1 MKKIRTLLVD
11 DHKIVRDGIRYILN
25 SDKNIEVVGEAS
37 NGIEAIKYL
46 EKNNEID
53 VVLMDINMPHLN
65 GIDATEIIKRLYTK
79 INILALT
86 MHNEESYITKM
97 IKSGA
102 IGYVLK
108 DTNSS
113 ILLDAVKIVATG
125 NNYYSND
132 VTSTIVNQL
141 FHPINSERKKIALSE
156 REIEIIKHVADGKTN
171 RETAEIINLSPRT
184 VETHRRN
191 ILKKLELKNTA
202 ELINY
207 AYKNN
212 LID

>member
-1 MKKIRTLLVD
+1 MKKIKALLVD

-53 VVLMDINMPHLN
+53 IVLMDINMPHLN
-65 GIDATEIIKRLYTK
+65 GIDATEIIKKLYNK
-79 INILALT
+79 IHVLALT
-86 MHNEESYITKM
+86 MHNEESYIVNM

-113 ILLDAVKIVATG
+113 SLLDAVKIVATG
-125 NNYYSND
+125 KNYYSND

-141 FHPINSERKKIALSE
+141 FQTTNSKQNEIDLSK
-156 REIEIIKHVADGKTN
+156 REIEIIKYVADGKTN
-171 RETAEIINLSPRT
+171 RETAEIINISPRT

-191 ILKKLELKNTA
+191 IIKKLGLNNTA

-207 AYKNN
+207 AYKKKMIN
-212 LID
+212 